1 MSDSLKSVPVED
13 ELFFQVS
20 MVGIQRE
27 DSKKSIKRHWA
38 VVDNDRDR
46 VFSVITR
53 KYLKVPENMPRTSL
67 HARGWPQL
75 GSHLKKPGEQCTKAL
90 GDNADALVNAAS
102 DYASHE
108 C

>member
-38 VVDNDRDR
+38 VVDNDRDG

-53 KYLKVPENMPRTSL
+53 KYLKVPENMPKTSL

-75 GSHLKKPGEQCTKAL
+75 GPHLKKPGE
-90 GDNADALVNAAS
+90 NADALVNAAS